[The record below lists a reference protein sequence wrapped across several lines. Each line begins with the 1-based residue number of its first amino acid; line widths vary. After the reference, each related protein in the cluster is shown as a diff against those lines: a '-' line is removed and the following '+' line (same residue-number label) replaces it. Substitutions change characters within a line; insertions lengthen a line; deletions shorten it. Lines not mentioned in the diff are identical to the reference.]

1 MGELTEEKVASISLQ
16 PLDTQ
21 GVLATCG
28 PPCWGGVPD
37 GQSWPRG
44 CPGIT
49 SSPQEDLLAAFLT
62 PSSQRAAP
70 SIRFC
75 VLSPKLELLREEGAE
90 DLRTT
95 GV

>member
-1 MGELTEEKVASISLQ
+1 MPPFPFSPWTPRVSSPRVDLPA
-16 PLDTQ
+16 
-21 GVLATCG
+21 GVE
-28 PPCWGGVPD
+28 VPD
-37 GQSWPRG
+37 GQSWPGG

-95 GV
+95 SA